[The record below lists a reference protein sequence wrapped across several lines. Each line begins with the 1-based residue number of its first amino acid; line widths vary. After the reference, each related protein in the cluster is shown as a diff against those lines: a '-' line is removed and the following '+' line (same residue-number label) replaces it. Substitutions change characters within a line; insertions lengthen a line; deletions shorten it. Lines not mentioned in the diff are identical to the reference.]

1 LPKAGLKFFGW
12 AFLQGSKVVILL
24 NFCAKNPRLRQAPKR
39 QAVKKLA
46 TLQKIA
52 QTSVIPALNL
62 AFAQCA
68 F

>member
-1 LPKAGLKFFGW
+1 LYFSRKFQLRF
-12 AFLQGSKVVILL
+12 A
-24 NFCAKNPRLRQAPKR
+24 RHRQAPKR